1 MSKDYEEHFRN
12 VEIGGEK
19 IRAKY
24 NEWKHNSDF
33 WKPKY
38 KSKWHELWDDITI
51 PFYRI
56 RYKVKDIYWKIRYGF
71 QRMFHGYDNVDTFET
86 FAKFIERYEKILT
99 DYRKYH
105 VGYVG
110 TMTAEEWDAI
120 IDEMILHLHYM
131 DESNVIDEL
140 ERDVPDDWSADYTTI
155 NYILDSHKDRFFRLF
170 SEYFYNLWD

>member
-1 MSKDYEEHFRN
+1 
-12 VEIGGEK
+12 
-19 IRAKY
+19 
-24 NEWKHNSDF
+24 
-33 WKPKY
+33 
-38 KSKWHELWDDITI
+38 
-51 PFYRI
+51 
-56 RYKVKDIYWKIRYGF
+56 
-71 QRMFHGYDNVDTFET
+71 MFHGYDNVDTFET

-99 DYRKYH
+99 DYRKCH

-120 IDEMILHLHYM
+120 IDEMIFHLHYM

-155 NYILDSHKDRFFRLF
+155 HYILDSHKDKFFRLF